1 MMHSLTVTDKILY
14 QYPYTYQTANILN
27 HDVCC
32 NMLLRAKNIHKSVTI
47 EDDYEPTKL
56 DYIFSNN
63 DPLDP
68 W

>member
-1 MMHSLTVTDKILY
+1 M
-14 QYPYTYQTANILN
+14 ANILN
-27 HDVCC
+27 HDVRC
-32 NMLLRAKNIHKSVTI
+32 NMLLRAKNIRKSATI
-47 EDDYEPTKL
+47 EDDYEPTKS